1 VAVWYDVYEADGTW
15 VKGTNSRKQARLA
28 ADAGPS
34 RYVTSC
40 EDYDY
45 GYRTGKR
52 VYTSRGTTVEDE
64 DKENQSSECE
74 PL

>member
-40 EDYDY
+40 EDDDY
-45 GYRTGKR
+45 GRTGKR
-52 VYTSRGTTVEDE
+52 VYVSRGASEENEVE
-64 DKENQSSECE
+64 ENQPSECE